1 MYVYTSIWMNL
12 LHTYL
17 PTFFYGDQGNRSR
30 QQKIYFFFVVNYC
43 CCIYVHVP
51 SKYVGPWNSGY
62 KSTLALIRSCFV
74 PQESDLT
81 LWTVSAFLAGF
92 SGSSVRKKESFDRI
106 RLECFKKRWR
116 TVRCGGVR
124 KFTDPQNRRPK
135 VHRPTTCRA
144 NINRPEHSSTYWIWR
159 KLIGLVLLLVLLY
172 LT

>member
-92 SGSSVRKKESFDRI
+92 SGSSVRKEESFDRI

-116 TVRCGGVR
+116 TVKCWCYENSPTR
-124 KFTDPQNRRPK
+124 KIVGRDFIDHLQTTNI
-135 VHRPTTCRA
+135 HRPTRYGE
-144 NINRPEHSSTYWIWR
+144 N
-159 KLIGLVLLLVLLY
+159 
-172 LT
+172 